1 MLSDKDSARFKS
13 LFPEFAKRLS
23 PQGVNKLLKHCT
35 IAEFKAGRNLVRDK
49 MPTDAL
55 FFVLEGDA
63 TIFLE
68 EEEKTITLGRI
79 TPGQLLGEVS
89 ILSRRLISSSTVQA
103 LSNMTT
109 LRLKHQPLEN
119 LLTAEDTGPVLLE
132 LLAEI
137 LAERLRVHRQQ

>member
-23 PQGVNKLLKHCT
+23 PQGLGKLLKNCT

-68 EEEKTITLGRI
+68 EEEKTITLGTI

-103 LSNMTT
+103 VSNMTT

-132 LLAEI
+132 LLAET
-137 LAERLRVHRQQ
+137 LAARLRVHRQQ